1 MKQRLD
7 GENYGDG
14 ENNMMDEISV
24 SKNFYSRKI
33 QLDIANWNSREPFLS
48 FADMEKKIINKLQR
62 KYKLKV
68 DPKELKKKIKDY
80 RKIYNTVAKNLH
92 KYIISSDTGYSD
104 PKYIKNKD
112 LKDFLIKI
120 FPDEDGKTLDC
131 IIGWVVEYEYLR

>member
-14 ENNMMDEISV
+14 ENNMINERST
-24 SKNFYSRKI
+24 SKNFNSRKI
-33 QLDIANWNSREPFLS
+33 QLDIANWSSREPFLV
-48 FADMEKKIINKLQR
+48 FADIEKKIINKLQR

-68 DPKELKKKIKDY
+68 APEELRKKIKDY

-104 PKYIKNKD
+104 PRYIKNKEM
-112 LKDFLIKI
+112 KDFLIEN
-120 FPDEDGKTLDC
+120 FPNENGEILDC